1 MMRSSH
7 QHGENKQTK
16 IQEEQASVNT
26 PEMQR
31 VAQRLGHFSTRL
43 RTAHRSEIVDK
54 KIALLGS
61 TGFLGP
67 WIAVALLR
75 LHPGSQIICVNRRK
89 GAERQLFKA
98 TPSLLDDSFT
108 LSRLQFH
115 VIDVTDPRSQSGS
128 ALASLISG
136 VDEVVF
142 NSWSTDWAAPL
153 LAFEPFLEALHY
165 IIDLSGTDVGPPR
178 ITFISSIS
186 AVGNW
191 PIMHPQSSLIP
202 EEVIDDMESA
212 LPHGYGESKWVAE
225 HMLGRAS
232 KKLGLRVNIIR
243 PGQIGGPAD
252 AMLAKWPRQGWLYL
266 IIRESRKRKTFPAN
280 VQPLDWIPVDAL
292 AQGIAETTKG
302 ETADKPLRVFN
313 MVHTQP
319 ADWDVLRTSL
329 EQILGLSIKSVG
341 LPLWLS
347 RTDPQTNKLYGFLRS
362 LGDGREQH
370 MTFQNR
376 RAAAVLPPL
385 PKINEQILGK
395 WMESWGLN
403 NGSVRPRI

>member
-1 MMRSSH
+1 M
-7 QHGENKQTK
+7 
-16 IQEEQASVNT
+16 QEEQAAVNT

-31 VAQRLGHFSTRL
+31 VVQRLGHFCTRL
-43 RTAHRSEIVDK
+43 RTAHRSQIVDK
-54 KIALLGS
+54 KIVLLGS

-75 LHPGSQIICVNRRK
+75 LHPGSQIVCVNRRE
-89 GAERQLFKA
+89 GAERQLSKA
-98 TPSLLDDSFT
+98 ATSLLDDSST
-108 LSRLQFH
+108 LSRLKFH
-115 VIDVTDPRSQSGS
+115 VIDVTDPRGQSGS
-128 ALASLISG
+128 ALASVISG

-153 LAFEPFLEALHY
+153 QAFEPFLGALRC
-165 IIDLSGTDVGPPR
+165 IIDLSATGIAPPR

-191 PIMHPQSSLIP
+191 PIMHSQSPLTP

-225 HMLGRAS
+225 HLLGRAS
-232 KKLGLRVNIIR
+232 KKLDLRVNIIR

-292 AQGIAETTKG
+292 AQGIAETTRR
-302 ETADKPLRVFN
+302 ETADKRLCVFN

-319 ADWDVLRTSL
+319 ADWDLLRTSL
-329 EQILGLSIKSVG
+329 EQILGLSIRPVG
-341 LPLWLS
+341 LPQWLS
-347 RTDPQTNKLYGFLRS
+347 RTDPQTNKLYGFLSS

-385 PKINEQILGK
+385 PKIDQKLLGR

-403 NGSVRPRI
+403 NGRVLPRI

>member
-1 MMRSSH
+1 MPLSH

-16 IQEEQASVNT
+16 MQEEQAAVNI

-31 VAQRLGHFSTRL
+31 VVQRLGHFCTRL
-43 RTAHRSEIVDK
+43 RTARRSQTVDK

-75 LHPGSQIICVNRRK
+75 LHPGSQIVCVNRRE
-89 GAERQLFKA
+89 GAERQLSKA
-98 TPSLLDDSFT
+98 ATSLLDDTST
-108 LSRLQFH
+108 MSRLQCH
-115 VIDVTDPRSQSGS
+115 VMDVTDPRCQAGS
-128 ALASLISG
+128 ALASILSG

-153 LAFEPFLEALHY
+153 QAFEPFLGALRR
-165 IIDLSGTDVGPPR
+165 IIDLSATNIWPPR

-202 EEVIDDMESA
+202 EELIDDMESA

-232 KKLGLRVNIIR
+232 KMLDLRVNIIR
-243 PGQIGGPAD
+243 PGQIGGPANTT
-252 AMLAKWPRQGWLYL
+252 LAEWPRQGWLYL
-266 IIRESRKRKTFPAN
+266 IIRESRKQKTFPAN

-292 AQGIAETTKG
+292 ARGIAEATKG
-302 ETADKPLRVFN
+302 ETADERLCVFN
-313 MVHTQP
+313 MVHTHP
-319 ADWDVLRTSL
+319 ADWDLLRSSL
-329 EQILGLSIKSVG
+329 EQTLGLSISPIG
-341 LPLWLS
+341 LSQWLS
-347 RTDPQTNKLYGFLRS
+347 RTDPQMNKLYGFLKS
-362 LGDGREQH
+362 LGDGREKH
-370 MTFQNR
+370 MTFQNK
-376 RAAAVLPPL
+376 RAAAILPPL
-385 PKINEQILGK
+385 PKIDHELLGK